1 MKPGALAVVAVAAFL
16 SPVLA
21 RAGQAAADRLA
32 AVEFPTICGRHG
44 WQFSP
49 CPRCMVWE
57 SPPYTTDQERA
68 DRAEART
75 ISNLKGAAN
84 GKQPESR

>member
-1 MKPGALAVVAVAAFL
+1 
-16 SPVLA
+16 
-21 RAGQAAADRLA
+21 
-32 AVEFPTICGRHG
+32 
-44 WQFSP
+44 
-49 CPRCMVWE
+49 MVWE
-57 SPPYTTDQERA
+57 APPYTTDQERA